1 MHSREF
7 ARRVN
12 EGHAP
17 CGGKPPL
24 DRGQNAMDETMR
36 RETGSDSYSHP
47 GSKGSDIDRRDEILL
62 LSRRRE
68 RESQVLTKREREER
82 WPIG

>member
-1 MHSREF
+1 
-7 ARRVN
+7 
-12 EGHAP
+12 
-17 CGGKPPL
+17 
-24 DRGQNAMDETMR
+24 MDETMR